1 MSGALPRGG
10 GHRGIARAE
19 SERPGEGKLGGD
31 SELSRERRGGRCSHM
46 EMEVT
51 ELSAVGGDG
60 EEGRAESVFRER
72 SWEFRGSRGER
83 VTARKEPVPSVGAER
98 RGKDTWGIWCRAVS
112 CVLAGE
118 DFKAVRFS
126 GGNG

>member
-1 MSGALPRGG
+1 MEPFPGAGDTAGLPGPSRRGLG
-10 GHRGIARAE
+10 RGS
-19 SERPGEGKLGGD
+19 SEATPSCQEKEEGEG
-31 SELSRERRGGRCSHM
+31 CSHM